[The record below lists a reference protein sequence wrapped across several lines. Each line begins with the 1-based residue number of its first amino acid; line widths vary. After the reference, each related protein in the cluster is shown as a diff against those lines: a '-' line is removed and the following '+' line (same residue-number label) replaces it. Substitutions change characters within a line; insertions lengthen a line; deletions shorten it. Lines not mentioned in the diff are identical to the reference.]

1 MDHGLKTELN
11 GIPRDIADDMELD
24 LKKEENT
31 QSIRSSRGFMSRVR
45 LMVSCGGMGLVL
57 LTVPFLNFA
66 CTDDERSREE
76 LNSIKPRLEEIEKR
90 LDQLEG
96 TTKKITRLEGEFR
109 KLNKSV
115 KILNRSLSTEVK
127 GKSIQKKAVSPIKKA
142 HHVVRRGESLF
153 KIAKRYGLTVSEL
166 CRLNQ
171 ITPKTVIR
179 PGQKLIVS
187 KAVSSKS

>member
-11 GIPRDIADDMELD
+11 GIPRDIAGDMAHD

-31 QSIRSSRGFMSRVR
+31 QSIKSSRGFMSHVR

-57 LTVPFLNFA
+57 LTVPFSNFA
-66 CTDDERSREE
+66 CTDERSREE
-76 LNSIKPRLEEIEKR
+76 LNSIKPRLEQMEKR
-90 LDQLEG
+90 LAQLEG
-96 TTKKITRLEGEFR
+96 TTKKITRLEGEVR

-127 GKSIQKKAVSPIKKA
+127 GKSIQKKTVSPIKKA
-142 HHVVRRGESLF
+142 HHVVRRGESLY

-187 KAVSSKS
+187 KAASSKS